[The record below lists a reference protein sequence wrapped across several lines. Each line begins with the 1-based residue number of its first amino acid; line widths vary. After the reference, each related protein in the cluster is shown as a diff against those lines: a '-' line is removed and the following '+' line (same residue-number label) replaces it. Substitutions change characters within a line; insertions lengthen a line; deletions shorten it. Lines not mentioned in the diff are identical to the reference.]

1 MANLRWQ
8 SFEGVEKYIRDT
20 YGEEGFQ
27 KVLAAL
33 EAQDRD
39 VVMSKDQTLPW
50 YPARA
55 FINLIRAVD
64 KIYGKGDYAL
74 CREIGEFSANDSFT
88 GIYRVFIQ
96 FANPRFIINRAA
108 LVWRMV
114 YDTGNAEVSYVEDKV
129 ITFKIKDFDSP
140 DKALCKEIEGYLET
154 AIGLSGARNVQVS
167 ETHCRCSGGEYCEYE
182 IRWQ

>member
-8 SFEGVEKYIRDT
+8 SFAGVTKYIRKT
-20 YGEEGFQ
+20 YGEVGFQ
-27 KVLAAL
+27 NVLAAL
-33 EAQDRD
+33 DAQDRD
-39 VVMSKDQTLPW
+39 VVLSKDQTLPW
-50 YPARA
+50 YPASS

-74 CREIGEFSANDSFT
+74 CREIGKFSANDSFN

-114 YDTGNAEVSYVEDKV
+114 YDTGNAEVVYGDDKTV
-129 ITFKIKDFDSP
+129 NFRITDFDSP
-140 DKALCKEIEGYLET
+140 DKALCREIEGYLEK
-154 AIGLSGARNVQVS
+154 AIGLSGARNAQVS
-167 ETHCRCSGGEYCEYE
+167 ETTCRCSAGEYCEYQ
-182 IRWQ
+182 IKWR